1 MSQATP
7 SSAAAKP
14 AAPVVT
20 LNQLNAL
27 SQAEFTQALGAI
39 FEHSPWIPNRAW
51 AARPFASV
59 SALHAAM
66 VQALNDAS
74 EQEKL
79 GLICAHPELAGKE
92 AKAGTLTSES
102 KSEQRGAGLDQCTAQ
117 ELQTLQ
123 SLNKA
128 YREKFGFPFVVAVK
142 GLTRNDILS
151 AIAQRLENEKQE
163 EFDRCLF
170 EITKIALFRL
180 QAQVLQNP

>member
-1 MSQATP
+1 MSPVTANPAAATP
-7 SSAAAKP
+7 
-14 AAPVVT
+14 VT
-20 LNQLNAL
+20 FMLTLSQLNRF
-27 SQAEFTQALGAI
+27 SQAEFTQALGAV
-39 FEHSPWIPNRAW
+39 FEHSPWIANRAW
-51 AARPFASV
+51 AARPFESV
-59 SALHAAM
+59 NILHAAM
-66 VQALNDAS
+66 VQVLNNAS

-79 GLICAHPELAGKE
+79 ALICAHPELAGKE

-117 ELQTLQ
+117 ELESLRN
-123 SLNKA
+123 LNKR

-163 EFDRCLF
+163 EFGRCLH

-180 QAQVLQNP
+180 QAQVSETP

>member
-1 MSQATP
+1 MSQAT
-7 SSAAAKP
+7 SGSAAAKP
-14 AAPVVT
+14 AAPV
-20 LNQLNAL
+20 LALSQLNAA

-39 FEHSPWIPNRAW
+39 FEHSPWIANRAW
-51 AARPFASV
+51 AARPFDSI

-66 VQALNDAS
+66 VQVLSIAS
-74 EQEKL
+74 EEEKL

-117 ELQTLQ
+117 ELETLR

-142 GLTRNDILS
+142 GLTRDDILNL
-151 AIAQRLENEKQE
+151 IAQRIENPKEA
-163 EFDRCLF
+163 EFNRCLY
-170 EITKIALFRL
+170 EITKIGLFRL
-180 QAQVLQNP
+180 QAQVSENS

>member
-1 MSQATP
+1 MSQATS

-20 LNQLNAL
+20 LSQLNAL

-51 AARPFASV
+51 AARPFACV
-59 SALHAAM
+59 GALHAAM
-66 VQALNDAS
+66 VQVLNNAS
-74 EQEKL
+74 EGEKL

-117 ELQTLQ
+117 ELETLR
-123 SLNKA
+123 SLNMA

-142 GLTRNDILS
+142 GLTRNDILTL
-151 AIAQRLENEKQE
+151 IAQRIQNSKED
-163 EFDRCLF
+163 EFNRCLL
-170 EITKIALFRL
+170 EITKIAMFRL
-180 QAQVLQNP
+180 QSQVHESL